1 MTAEASPIR
10 AGTRFRTLGT
20 EFEITY
26 VEAETVRFATV
37 AGGITHTR
45 KTVDLQESI
54 RLGDA
59 EITLQFLSRTRLT
72 PRSHAL
78 RSSKELT
85 EASRRLAYLNPVFA
99 EYGWIWPVKE
109 VEAKLKEIADL
120 RSELPPHYATVAR
133 WRDNAKQS
141 WKLSHNAPD
150 YYLRGNGSRYS
161 PEAWECIDE
170 LLTTHWL
177 VDTRPSIADAWE
189 LAVGEM
195 ASNPTLLALFPNR
208 KPPSLRSIQRRVG
221 TYDPIR
227 VCLAR
232 EGPHA
237 ARRMAKAAGMSMEAD
252 ALLDVVLADGQLL
265 DVLIIPTDAEDRPW
279 AATGLRPYIT
289 ILLDWKTR
297 YPISMLVTFA
307 PYSTCTVLEAL
318 RNGVVRD
325 GEEPKGLMRRLLVD
339 NGSDYISDGL
349 KYAAAELGFEVEWAG
364 PKQPDTKAPVERF
377 IKTLTRYIHSL
388 PGTVFSSPTDRGD
401 YESEKLACITM
412 QQLLEYIEQFKQIY
426 VKRPNCG
433 TGRAPLRLWQELA
446 AKNPP
451 ITFEP
456 NEVEHATRVPQPRQ
470 VTDGRVRVDNLFWFS
485 HALKTWEIQCKH
497 HGEEAWVDV
506 LISETNLKD
515 VIVRTREA
523 GINATPT
530 ESKRPRPAFRPQ
542 LFRADSTK
550 PRYTNG
556 LSLYEHT
563 LTQQHLKQKGI
574 EDLDSLEEYELEKAR
589 YQMKLTLEVAARQSR
604 RKLRKLAKLQ
614 DLKRLDGNKTDTPPA
629 DSGCAGAVPPAGT
642 TPVTPP
648 VSAPPS
654 DGTSRPPSA
663 TAADDRDSVASSKI
677 ANIFGGA
684 RKPIP
689 TVPNSRAKSG

>member
-1 MTAEASPIR
+1 MAAEASPIR
-10 AGTRFRTLGT
+10 AGTRFRTLGS

-26 VEAETVRFATV
+26 VEAETVRFAAV
-37 AGGITHTR
+37 AGGITYTR
-45 KTVDLQESI
+45 KVVDLQESI
-54 RLGDA
+54 SLGDA
-59 EITLQFLSRTRLT
+59 EITLQFLSRTRRT
-72 PRSHAL
+72 PRAHAL

-85 EASRRLAYLNPVFA
+85 EATRRMAYLRPVFA
-99 EYGWIWPVKE
+99 EFGWIWPVE
-109 VEAKLKEIADL
+109 MVEKLLKEIAD
-120 RSELPPHYATVAR
+120 RRGEQPPHYATVAR

-161 PEAWECIDE
+161 PEAWECVDN
-170 LLTTHWL
+170 LLATHWL
-177 VDTRPSIADAWE
+177 VNTRPSIADAWE

-195 ASNPTLLALFPNR
+195 ASNPTLLALFRHR

-237 ARRMAKAAGMSMEAD
+237 ARRMAKAAGMSMEPE

-279 AATGLRPYIT
+279 ATTGLRPYIT

-318 RNGVVRD
+318 RNGVIRD
-325 GEEPKGLMRRLLVD
+325 GDEPKGLMRRLLVD

-364 PKQPDTKAPVERF
+364 PRQPDTKAPVERF

-388 PGTVFSSPTDRGD
+388 PGTVFSSPTDRGE

-412 QQLLEYIEQFKQIY
+412 EQLLKYIEQFKQIY
-426 VKRPNCG
+426 IKRPNNG
-433 TGRAPLRLWQELA
+433 TGRAPLQFWRELA
-446 AKNPP
+446 ALNPP

-485 HALKTWEIQCKH
+485 HALKTWEIQRKH
-497 HGEEAWVDV
+497 RGEEAWVDV
-506 LISETNLKD
+506 LVSETNLKD

-523 GINATPT
+523 SNAKPT
-530 ESKRPRPAFRPQ
+530 EGKRPQATFRPQ

-556 LSLYEHT
+556 LTLYEHA
-563 LTQQHLKQKGI
+563 LTQQHLKQRGI
-574 EDLDSLEEYELEKAR
+574 EDLDGLEEYELEKAR
-589 YQMKLTLEVAARQSR
+589 FQMKLTLEVAARQSR

-614 DLKRLDGNKTDTPPA
+614 DLQRLGGNKTSTTPA
-629 DSGCAGAVPPAGT
+629 DSESAGTAPPAAT
-642 TPVTPP
+642 AQVTPQVP
-648 VSAPPS
+648 DPSS
-654 DGTSRPPSA
+654 DGASRPSPA
-663 TAADDRDSVASSKI
+663 TAADDRASIANSKI
-677 ANIFGGA
+677 ANIFGGT

-689 TVPNSRAKSG
+689 TVPASRATNG